1 MDAIQA
7 FVGIDDASGA
17 EDPTAAQRRPPEL
30 EAAAQVATGLTKRE
44 VEVVGLVA
52 QGLSNDAIGKAL
64 VISSATVARHVSNIL
79 NKTGLANRTE
89 LARFAAESG
98 LL

>member
-1 MDAIQA
+1 LSEG
-7 FVGIDDASGA
+7 FA
-17 EDPTAAQRRPPEL
+17 EPEAEPAPTATPGPDLA
-30 EAAAQVATGLTKRE
+30 ATGLTKRE
-44 VEVVGLVA
+44 IEVIRLVA
-52 QGLSNDAIGKAL
+52 QGLSNDAIGEQL

-79 NKTGLANRTE
+79 NKTSLANRVE